1 MTGPSKTARCVTE
14 RLCDYREQ
22 SAVVARH
29 GSWSPR
35 TQLNEVLLAGLTQIH
50 RAHRGRAFRHRRWPP
65 KQSGLAR
72 RTCRPKHFLSLPRG
86 ERSVSTHQRIAARI
100 QRQRLS
106 EQAPL
111 RLLLDRSFVARGG
124 SPERDG
130 AEKSLTNLHS
140 LAIDDSYSQELDTP
154 TKPKSKTSPAGKRS
168 ASPQVTV

>member
-1 MTGPSKTARCVTE
+1 M
-14 RLCDYREQ
+14 
-22 SAVVARH
+22 
-29 GSWSPR
+29 
-35 TQLNEVLLAGLTQIH
+35 
-50 RAHRGRAFRHRRWPP
+50 
-65 KQSGLAR
+65 
-72 RTCRPKHFLSLPRG
+72 
-86 ERSVSTHQRIAARI
+86 STHQRIAARI

-140 LAIDDSYSQELDTP
+140 LAIDDSYSQELDTL